1 MDKGLSWAPA
11 HVRTTNQSIAKNCS
25 SFCSGRGNV
34 SAVKHEKAL
43 LPISVAV
50 LFVLLLALV
59 GWRTESVLAHSHW
72 EDLVGSS
79 RDKIATAEEAIA
91 NAEDALTAAHNQE
104 GSDTADLTT
113 QTSKIEQQTDIVG
126 ALVTDL
132 QPVTSFIEIKDVDQ
146 QISSGVPD
154 PLGRSDDA
162 DEHYEI
168 ITPDN
173 FRDEYSKYSGINESL
188 TIERKKL
195 TSLTKA
201 LNEEL
206 GR

>member
-1 MDKGLSWAPA
+1 MKHDK
-11 HVRTTNQSIAKNCS
+11 V
-25 SFCSGRGNV
+25 V
-34 SAVKHEKAL
+34 

-50 LFVLLLALV
+50 FFVLLLALI

-195 TSLTKA
+195 TSLTNA